1 LPAGSGTIRG
11 RTGDAMIE
19 FRDVSKTYPGSDTS
33 VVNHLSFEVPEG
45 EICVLVG
52 PSGCG
57 KTTTMRMVNR
67 LIEPTDGDIL
77 IEGEP
82 NTAMSGTQLRRKIG
96 YAIQQIGL
104 FPHRTIATNI
114 ATVPSLLGWNKQR
127 IGERVDELL
136 ELVGLDP
143 NDYRDRYP
151 AELSGGQQQRVGVA
165 RAMAA
170 DPPIMLM
177 DEPFGAVDPI
187 TRERLQDE
195 FLNIQQNIKKTI
207 VFVTHD
213 IDEAIKMGDKIA
225 ILKQGGFLAQYDT
238 PENILANPN
247 SEFVASF
254 VGNDRILK
262 RLSLTRVGDMELE
275 PANGNAED
283 LPRISGNLTVKDALS
298 ALIGSGRTE
307 AVVENDG
314 EKRLLTIDAIEE
326 LSRAGGDSRGSP
338 RRLRPGATPGPLLDR
353 GAEAHRVGLDPREL
367 LGGHR
372 ARDPGPH
379 LPLVRLGGDSARDLA
394 PHRRAGLTLPQSL
407 PAGDLCYRHPLLHTE
422 PGPLRHPH
430 LHPRH
435 YDRADTGDHRARG
448 LLPPCPD
455 PQHRSGARRGTGRD
469 HRRRA
474 RDGPDEPPDPLQ
486 GRVPAG
492 AAGDRGRHPHCDGD
506 DNRDRDHRRLHR
518 RRRPGEDD
526 LRRHQPQLPHH
537 DHHRR
542 RSRDS
547 PRHRR
552 RPRTPG
558 LLRAALAAHPSLG
571 GRATHRH
578 RHSAARGARYKEH
591 ASGRSARR

>member
-1 LPAGSGTIRG
+1 
-11 RTGDAMIE
+11 MIE

-67 LIEPTDGDIL
+67 LIEPTDGNIL
-77 IEGEP
+77 IDGEP

-114 ATVPSLLGWNKQR
+114 ATVPSLLGWNKH
-127 IGERVDELL
+127 
-136 ELVGLDP
+136 
-143 NDYRDRYP
+143 YRDRYP

-298 ALIGSGRTE
+298 ELIGSGHSE
-307 AVVENDG
+307 AVVENDS

-326 LSRAGGDSRGSP
+326 LSRAGGDSRG
-338 RRLRPGATPGPLLDR
+338 
-353 GAEAHRVGLDPREL
+353 
-367 LGGHR
+367 
-372 ARDPGPH
+372 
-379 LPLVRLGGDSARDLA
+379 
-394 PHRRAGLTLPQSL
+394 
-407 PAGDLCYRHPLLHTE
+407 
-422 PGPLRHPH
+422 
-430 LHPRH
+430 
-435 YDRADTGDHRARG
+435 
-448 LLPPCPD
+448 
-455 PQHRSGARRGTGRD
+455 
-469 HRRRA
+469 
-474 RDGPDEPPDPLQ
+474 
-486 GRVPAG
+486 
-492 AAGDRGRHPHCDGD
+492 
-506 DNRDRDHRRLHR
+506 
-518 RRRPGEDD
+518 
-526 LRRHQPQLPHH
+526 
-537 DHHRR
+537 
-542 RSRDS
+542 
-547 PRHRR
+547 
-552 RPRTPG
+552 
-558 LLRAALAAHPSLG
+558 
-571 GRATHRH
+571 
-578 RHSAARGARYKEH
+578 
-591 ASGRSARR
+591 

>member
-1 LPAGSGTIRG
+1 
-11 RTGDAMIE
+11 MIE

-67 LIEPTDGDIL
+67 LIEPTDGEIL

-82 NTAMSGTQLRRKIG
+82 NTAVSGTQLRRKIG

-114 ATVPSLLGWNKQR
+114 ATVPSLLGWDRQR

-143 NDYRDRYP
+143 DDYRDRYP

-225 ILKQGGFLAQYDT
+225 ILRQGGFLAQYDT
-238 PENILANPN
+238 PENILSSPN

-262 RLSLTRVGDMELE
+262 RLSLVRVEDLDLQ
-275 PANGNAED
+275 PANGNAEG
-283 LPRISGNLTVKDALS
+283 LPRIDGHLTVRDALS
-298 ALIGSGRTE
+298 EIIGYGATGG
-307 AVVENDG
+307 VVEKDG
-314 EKRLLTIDAIEE
+314 DRRLLTIDTIEE
-326 LSRAGGDSRGSP
+326 ISRPGSDSRG
-338 RRLRPGATPGPLLDR
+338 
-353 GAEAHRVGLDPREL
+353 
-367 LGGHR
+367 
-372 ARDPGPH
+372 
-379 LPLVRLGGDSARDLA
+379 
-394 PHRRAGLTLPQSL
+394 
-407 PAGDLCYRHPLLHTE
+407 
-422 PGPLRHPH
+422 
-430 LHPRH
+430 
-435 YDRADTGDHRARG
+435 
-448 LLPPCPD
+448 
-455 PQHRSGARRGTGRD
+455 
-469 HRRRA
+469 
-474 RDGPDEPPDPLQ
+474 
-486 GRVPAG
+486 
-492 AAGDRGRHPHCDGD
+492 
-506 DNRDRDHRRLHR
+506 
-518 RRRPGEDD
+518 
-526 LRRHQPQLPHH
+526 
-537 DHHRR
+537 
-542 RSRDS
+542 
-547 PRHRR
+547 
-552 RPRTPG
+552 
-558 LLRAALAAHPSLG
+558 
-571 GRATHRH
+571 
-578 RHSAARGARYKEH
+578 
-591 ASGRSARR
+591 